1 MIIFLQKN
9 FYLKILLIFYIFIN
23 LFQFTIVKA
32 FVPYYVVPNEIFL
45 RNNGSF
51 LGRKAYQ
58 LLILG
63 RLSEGLQLA
72 NLAISLNKEDDILW
86 TILAEA
92 QLRNGLVND
101 ALKSIEKG
109 KLVNPEKADFYFV
122 EGSIYL
128 QKRQLNK
135 AKESLKKGLEIMP
148 TYTFA
153 MFELGNIYL
162 IEKNYTKALKVY
174 KKAIDNNSNYWQV
187 INNMGLIYFEIN
199 QIEEAIKCFNK
210 AISIHR
216 NGETLLALAVSLQY
230 ENIQKSIEL
239 AKEALI
245 LNPDFVSS
253 SFREEQ
259 LWGGNIQ
266 TAVNLL
272 FEEEALKK
280 DIYMAEISKN

>member
-72 NLAISLNKEDDILW
+72 NLAISLNEEDDILW

>member
-1 MIIFLQKN
+1 MIIFLKKI
-9 FYLKILLIFYIFIN
+9 FYLKILLIFLIFIN
-23 LFQFTIVKA
+23 LFQFTKLKA
-32 FVPYYVVPNEIFL
+32 FVPYYVVPNETFL

-72 NLAISLNKEDDILW
+72 NLAISLNEEDDILW

-109 KLVNPEKADFYFV
+109 KLVNPKKADFYFV

-135 AKESLKKGLEIMP
+135 AKKSLKKGLEIMP

-174 KKAIDNNSNYWQV
+174 KKAIDNKSDYWQV

-199 QIEEAIKCFNK
+199 QIEEAIKSFNK
-210 AISIHR
+210 AISFHR

-253 SFREEQ
+253 TFREEQ

-280 DIYMAEISKN
+280 DIYFAEISKN